1 MKISLVALLSLL
13 FLPATCTAEMQS
25 HVEIKRVVKEFI
37 QNKAPSM
44 PGKVA
49 IRVSDIDP
57 RLALAACTQVEA
69 FLPTGS
75 QLIGKT
81 TIGVRCN
88 DKNSWSLFVPTT
100 IIITVNLFVSSKPL
114 QQGQTVRMGDF
125 NSQLGELNQ
134 QGIITEENQLVGKVL
149 KFSIGAGQILKQEM
163 LRPPYAVTQGQTV
176 QLAVEKQGFSLRSA
190 GQALNNA
197 AEGQS
202 VQVKTPSGQVI
213 TGIAGQSG
221 VVEVR

>member
-1 MKISLVALLSLL
+1 
-13 FLPATCTAEMQS
+13 MQS
-25 HVEIKRVVKEFI
+25 HAEIKRVVQEFI
-37 QNKAPSM
+37 QSKASGM

-49 IRVSDIDP
+49 IKISDIDP
-57 RLALAACTQVEA
+57 RLALSVCSQMEA

-81 TIGVRCN
+81 SIGVRCN
-88 DKNSWSLFVPTT
+88 DRNSWSLFVPAT

-114 QQGQTVRMGDF
+114 QQGQTVRAGDF
-125 NSQLGELNQ
+125 NTQLGELNQ
-134 QGIITEENQLVGKVL
+134 QGIITAENQLVGNVL
-149 KFSIGAGQILKQEM
+149 KFSIGAGQVFKQEM
-163 LRPPYAVTQGQTV
+163 LRLPYAVSQGQTV
-176 QLAVEKQGFSLRSA
+176 QIAVEKQGLSLRSA

-221 VVEVR
+221 VVVIRQ